1 MPNKDSSSLNN
12 GCMHAHTEEEE
23 KKPKQNKA
31 IYIIYL
37 IIYYTLCN
45 FIKIQSIF
53 TKEQQ
58 KQNKKTNKDS
68 KEPSIRIS
76 WVIKCLG
83 LWTPTRNNLNF

>member
-1 MPNKDSSSLNN
+1 
-12 GCMHAHTEEEE
+12 MHAHTEEEE
-23 KKPKQNKA
+23 KKTKQNKA

-58 KQNKKTNKDS
+58 KQKQKNKQ
-68 KEPSIRIS
+68 
-76 WVIKCLG
+76 G
-83 LWTPTRNNLNF
+83 